1 MRTFAAMK
9 RIAIFASGTGSNAR
23 RLMEYFEMHDSAQ
36 VILLVCN
43 RAEAGVVAVAHE
55 AGVEVLIVDRE
66 LFYTPRSITQDL
78 HDRGIDFIVLAGFL
92 WLIPEVLVQAYS
104 DVMVNIHPALLP
116 KFGGKGM
123 YGMRVHEAVI
133 AAGEKESGIT
143 IHYVDSKFDE
153 GAHIA
158 QFSCP
163 VFPNDTASDLAMRVQ
178 ELEHVHFCEV
188 IDRLV
193 H

>member
-1 MRTFAAMK
+1 MK
-9 RIAIFASGTGSNAR
+9 RIAIFASGAGTNAR
-23 RLMEYFEMHDSAQ
+23 RLMEYFELHDAAQ

-43 RAEAGVVAVAHE
+43 IADAGVVAIAQE

-66 LFYTPRSITQDL
+66 MFYAPRSITQEL

-92 WLIPEVLVQAYS
+92 WLIPEVLVEAYS
-104 DVMVNIHPALLP
+104 DAMVNVHPSLLP

-143 IHYVDSKFDE
+143 IHFVNSRFDE
-153 GAHIA
+153 GTHIA
-158 QFSCP
+158 QFTCP
-163 VFPNDTASDLAMRVQ
+163 VFSIDSALDLAHRVQ
-178 ELEHVHFCEV
+178 ALEHKHFAEV
-188 IDRLV
+188 IAGVL
-193 H
+193 

>member
-9 RIAIFASGTGSNAR
+9 RIAIFASGAGTNAR
-23 RLMEYFEMHDSAQ
+23 RLMEYFELHDAAQ

-43 RAEAGVVAVAHE
+43 RADAGVVAIAQE
-55 AGVEVLIVDRE
+55 AGVEVLLVDRE
-66 LFYTPRSITQDL
+66 WFYAPRSITQEL

-92 WLIPEVLVQAYS
+92 WLIPEVLVEVYS
-104 DVMVNIHPALLP
+104 DAMVNIHPALLP

-158 QFSCP
+158 QYSCP
-163 VFPNDTASDLAMRVQ
+163 VFPNDTASDLAMRVH
-178 ELEHVHFCEV
+178 ELEYMHFAEE
-188 IDRLV
+188 IARLLN
-193 H
+193 